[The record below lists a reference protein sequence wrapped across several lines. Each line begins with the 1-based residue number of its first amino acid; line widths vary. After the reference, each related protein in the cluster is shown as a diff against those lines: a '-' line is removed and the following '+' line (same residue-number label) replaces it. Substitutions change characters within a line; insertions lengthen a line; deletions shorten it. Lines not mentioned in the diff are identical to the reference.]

1 MENRE
6 KMKKFLDNM
15 TSSPKVVREMRC
27 PLADVDALMKSC
39 VQEMHLFDLPGIDCA
54 GRFCI

>member
-1 MENRE
+1 
-6 KMKKFLDNM
+6 MKKFLDNM
-15 TSSPKVVREMRC
+15 TSSPKVVREMC
-27 PLADVDALMKSC
+27 CLLADVDALMKSC